1 VTAYERA
8 TPGEQRE
15 TGASDCLPPDY
26 LLIGHV
32 SQDLTP
38 AGVVPGGTVVYAGQT
53 AVALDC
59 QTAVLT
65 SAAAD
70 FSLEPVLPGMAVALV
85 ESAQTTVFTNIYAA
99 DGRRQIVHSVAE
111 RLTANHVPATWLQAS
126 IVHLAPIA
134 NEIDPDVIHLFSHSL
149 VGLTPQGWLRQWG
162 ADGRVRQ
169 VEWPA
174 AREVLG
180 LATAVVVSE
189 EDLPGP
195 DLEQYRQWS
204 RLLVVTRGSAGCTV
218 HYQAESRHISA
229 PAVAEVNATGAG
241 DIFAAAFF
249 IRLHQ
254 TGGDPWLAAEFANA
268 LAAQSVTQPDP
279 AAKAKWL
286 SKCR

>member
-1 VTAYERA
+1 VTVYENV
-8 TPGEQRE
+8 TPDEQRK
-15 TGASDCLPPDY
+15 TGTNGSPAPDY

-38 AGVVPGGTVVYAGQT
+38 AGAVPGGTVVYAGLT

-59 QTAVLT
+59 VTTVIT

-70 FSLEPVLPGMAVALV
+70 YPFGQALPDIPVMLV
-85 ESAQTTVFTNIYAA
+85 EAAQTTIFTNSYAD
-99 DGRRQIVHSVAE
+99 DGRRQTIHSVAE
-111 RLTANHVPATWLQAS
+111 RLTADHVPATWREAP

-134 NEIDPDVIHLFSHSL
+134 NEIDPAVIGLFSHSL

-162 ADGRVRQ
+162 ADGHVRQ

-189 EDLPGP
+189 EDMPEP
-195 DLEQYRQWS
+195 EWLEQYRQWS
-204 RLLVVTRGSAGCTV
+204 RLLVVTQGSAGCMV
-218 HYQAESRHISA
+218 HYHDESRHISA
-229 PAVAEVNATGAG
+229 PVVVEVNATGAG

-254 TGGDPWLAAEFANA
+254 TGNPWLAAEFANQ
-268 LAAQSVTQPDP
+268 LAAQSVTLPDM
-279 AAKAKWL
+279 AAKIRML
-286 SKCR
+286 TVRT